1 MVRVKRRYI
10 LLNVKLKGSQNQEAF
25 VKEVRSKVHQVYGD
39 FGVACLSRGFS
50 IKKYEPKDG
59 FMIISVRK
67 GVHEMVISTI
77 PLITS
82 VENIPCCATIVHL
95 SGTIRGSLKQMKLT
109 YLMNLR
115 ASIAAKTNSDQKRRR
130 LT

>member
-10 LLNVKLKGSQNQEAF
+10 LLNIKFKGSQTQEAI
-25 VKEVRSKVHQVYGD
+25 VKEIRSQIAQTYGD

-67 GVHEMVISTI
+67 GVHEMIMSVI
-77 PLITS
+77 PLVVSIEK
-82 VENIPCCATIVHL
+82 VPCCITIIHL
-95 SGTIRGSLKQMKLT
+95 SGTIRGCLKKMKLC

-115 ASIAAKTNSDQKRRR
+115 ASIASKSFIKK
-130 LT
+130 